1 MTIPFLSKIFN
12 ARPAMQY
19 SGRDYDSAVDKPS
32 RERPASSKP
41 RDSAESL
48 SQATHEKLV
57 ALSRYAMRN
66 FGIVKESSQSKALY
80 AIGDGLKPQPRAVL
94 TTNE

>member
-1 MTIPFLSKIFN
+1 
-12 ARPAMQY
+12 MQY